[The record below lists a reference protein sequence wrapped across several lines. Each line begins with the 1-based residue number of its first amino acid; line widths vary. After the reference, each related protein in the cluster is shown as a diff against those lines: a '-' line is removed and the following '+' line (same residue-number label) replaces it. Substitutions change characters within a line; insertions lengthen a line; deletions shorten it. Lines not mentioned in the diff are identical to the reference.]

1 MERCNYTVF
10 LEDLVGQLKE
20 VILMFQ
26 TIYFTHVY
34 HGHNCLAD
42 ALSKEMQQV
51 GAGRISK

>member
-1 MERCNYTVF
+1 MERCNYTVL

-34 HGHNCLAD
+34 HGHNSLAD
-42 ALSKEMQQV
+42 ALSKEVQQV
-51 GAGRISK
+51 CAGRISK